1 MSKPMINKD
10 TTVSGTSYT
19 LEDLCKKIDSL
30 NVNISNLNSSLI
42 TSNNNIT
49 KLKTLYDNP
58 KQFVLWSG
66 NTAKVGDGT
75 WTWIG
80 TYYSLKQAIR
90 AMYPLKNG
98 FKRTAKIYIVETD
111 NKSKGA
117 IYIGLTPIS
126 GSNVRKE
133 YLFGTTWG
141 SYTHGVRSFK
151 LLNFDYDGLEEGH
164 QDIHITPDFATGGNM
179 IIYEIGLLLYDS
191 PA

>member
-10 TTVSGTSYT
+10 MNVSGTNYT

-30 NVNISNLNSSLI
+30 NDSITTLN
-42 TSNNNIT
+42 TNIT
-49 KLKTLYDNP
+49 KLKTLYNNP
-58 KQFVLWSG
+58 MQFVLWSG
-66 NTAKVGDGT
+66 ATSKDGDGT

-90 AMYPLKNG
+90 AKYPLKSG

-111 NKSKGA
+111 NKSEGA

-133 YLFGTTWG
+133 VLFGVTWG
-141 SYTHGVRSFK
+141 SYTFGVRSFK
-151 LLNFDYDGLEEGH
+151 LLNFDYDALEEGH
-164 QDIHITPDFATGGNM
+164 YDIHITPDFATGGRM
-179 IIYEIGLLLYDS
+179 VIYEIGLLLYDT

>member
-10 TTVSGTSYT
+10 MTVSGTSYT
-19 LEDLCKKIDSL
+19 LEDLCEKIDSL
-30 NVNISNLNSSLI
+30 NTTISNLNS
-42 TSNNNIT
+42 NIT
-49 KLKTLYDNP
+49 KLKALYDNP

-90 AMYPLKNG
+90 AMYPLKDG

>member
-10 TTVSGTSYT
+10 MTVSGTSYT

-30 NVNISNLNSSLI
+30 NTSITTLNTNLTTAN
-42 TSNNNIT
+42 TNIT

-66 NTAKVGDGT
+66 ATTKVGDGT

-80 TYYSLKQAIR
+80 CYYSLKQSIR
-90 AMYPLKNG
+90 AMYPLKSG

-111 NKSKGA
+111 NKSTGA

-126 GSNVRKE
+126 GSGVRKE
-133 YLFGTTWG
+133 YIFGTTWG
-141 SYTHGVRSFK
+141 AYTQGVRSFK

-164 QDIHITPDFATGGNM
+164 QDIYITPDHATGGSM

>member
-10 TTVSGTSYT
+10 MTVSGTNYT
-19 LEDLCKKIDSL
+19 LEDLCKKIDTL
-30 NVNISNLNSSLI
+30 NTSITTLKSSLTTI
-42 TSNNNIT
+42 NTSLT
-49 KLKTLYDNP
+49 SLKTLYNSP
-58 KQFVLWSG
+58 KRFVIWSG
-66 NTAKVGDGT
+66 DTAKDGDGT

-80 TYYSLKQAIR
+80 TYYAMKSAIR
-90 AMYPLKNG
+90 AMYPLKDG

-111 NKSKGA
+111 NKNKGA

-133 YLFGTTWG
+133 LIFPVTWG
-141 SYTHGVRSFK
+141 AYTHGVRSLKTLDF
-151 LLNFDYDGLEEGH
+151 NYDALEEGH
-164 QDIHITPDFATGGNM
+164 YDILITPDHATGGSM